1 MMTRQH
7 SKSWSDLELEQYLLG
22 EMDDATR
29 RIFTFSLE
37 QDSGLKIRVE
47 KIKQSDADILSQYS
61 PQYMSGQIL
70 AKQSKK
76 GDSKFRLSL
85 VLKPLAAK
93 PGAAFTRLSYA
104 LPLLLVAGFAF
115 MFSFQQDIDLM
126 GVQNDGLQIVDIP
139 LERKKGG
146 EATLRVIRKTD
157 KGQEL
162 IEKGDLA
169 SEGDLIQIQYVA
181 AGNIFGL
188 IFSVDGAGAV
198 TPHLVDGKKAVKLEQ
213 GAAIS
218 LNHAYELDD
227 APSFERFFLV
237 TKESPFHW
245 DDLSIESQ
253 ISAIQDSPDYQIM
266 VDPDFYVTD
275 FNLYK
280 D

>member
-29 RIFTFSLE
+29 RIFTVSLQ
-37 QDSGLKIRVE
+37 QDSGLKIRLE

-61 PQYMSGQIL
+61 PEYMSGQIL
-70 AKQSKK
+70 AKQSKNEI
-76 GDSKFRLSL
+76 SKFRLSL
-85 VLKPLAAK
+85 VLKPLAVK
-93 PGAAFTRLSYA
+93 PGPAFTRLSYA

-115 MFSFQQDIDLM
+115 MFSFQQDSDLM
-126 GVQNDGLQIVDIP
+126 GLQGDGLQIAEIP
-139 LERKKGG
+139 VERKKGG
-146 EATLRVIRKTD
+146 EATLRIIRKTD

-162 IEKGDLA
+162 ISKGDSA
-169 SEGDLIQIQYVA
+169 VEGDLIQIQYIA
-181 AGNIFGL
+181 AGNIYGL

-198 TPHLVDGKKAVKLEQ
+198 TPHLLDGKRAVKLEQ

-237 TKESPFHW
+237 TKETSFHW
-245 DDLSIESQ
+245 EDLKIESQ
-253 ISAIQDSPDYQIM
+253 IDAIQHSPDYQIM
-266 VDPDFYVTD
+266 LDPGFHVTD
-275 FNLYK
+275 FNLHK